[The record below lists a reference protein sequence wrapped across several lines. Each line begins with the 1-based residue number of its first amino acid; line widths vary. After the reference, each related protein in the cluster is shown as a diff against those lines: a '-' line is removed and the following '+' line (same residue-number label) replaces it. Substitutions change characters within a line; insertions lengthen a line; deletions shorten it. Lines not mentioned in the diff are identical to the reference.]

1 MNRYHRNKFSAFV
14 KLYLPIF
21 VFILGWWSFAFK
33 KPPSKLIETSQ
44 PRTALFSSSLSQ
56 LSEIKRP
63 LLLKA
68 LGGDIELMSQYIID
82 WDLDAQM
89 IQSEGNN
96 DVKRLPFSILKR
108 SREINQQIKSAHTT
122 SSNEPS
128 YIIDAAG
135 RTIHINNTYQRF
147 LPQTYSAAS
156 MLLALVP
163 AEQIVALPDRLRNQ
177 TTLFPEQLTK
187 QIPLDI
193 ERYNGEKLF
202 LKQPDIAFIA
212 NFSNP
217 ATVEALSNQN
227 ILLYTMRNPNTIDD
241 ITAEICN
248 IGHIINCSLRAELL
262 SIFMNAAMLA
272 LDNRL
277 CMRTDDFKLL
287 FLNYHLNFSIP
298 TSKMLTGQLLKRL
311 SKWDI
316 SQNYIS
322 EANRAD
328 DWMLP
333 VSKESIL
340 NLDPDYLVVSTDNKT
355 LLEKEILNDPALQQ
369 LKAVKHGRI
378 YFLDEAIQHS
388 PTQYIIMAYYDLV
401 TPLIDKNFE
410 LSKAA
415 NKGLEPLVTTE
426 NN

>member
-163 AEQIVALPDRLRNQ
+163 AEQIVALPDRL
-177 TTLFPEQLTK
+177 
-187 QIPLDI
+187 
-193 ERYNGEKLF
+193 
-202 LKQPDIAFIA
+202 
-212 NFSNP
+212 SN
-217 ATVEALSNQN
+217 
-227 ILLYTMRNPNTIDD
+227 
-241 ITAEICN
+241 
-248 IGHIINCSLRAELL
+248 
-262 SIFMNAAMLA
+262 
-272 LDNRL
+272 
-277 CMRTDDFKLL
+277 
-287 FLNYHLNFSIP
+287 
-298 TSKMLTGQLLKRL
+298 
-311 SKWDI
+311 
-316 SQNYIS
+316 
-322 EANRAD
+322 
-328 DWMLP
+328 
-333 VSKESIL
+333 
-340 NLDPDYLVVSTDNKT
+340 
-355 LLEKEILNDPALQQ
+355 
-369 LKAVKHGRI
+369 
-378 YFLDEAIQHS
+378 
-388 PTQYIIMAYYDLV
+388 
-401 TPLIDKNFE
+401 
-410 LSKAA
+410 
-415 NKGLEPLVTTE
+415 
-426 NN
+426 